1 MKNLA
6 LIFIALMGTAVVS
19 HAQDG
24 TKKTEI
30 KKVEA
35 QKAPN
40 LKKKAFKSEE
50 RKKEQPIKKVN

>member
-6 LIFIALMGTAVVS
+6 LIFVALMGTAVVS

-24 TKKTEI
+24 TY

-35 QKAPN
+35 QKIPTT
-40 LKKKAFKSEE
+40 KKKVVKTEE
-50 RKKEQPIKKVN
+50 RKKEEKIKKAN

>member
-6 LIFIALMGTAVVS
+6 LILIALMGTAVAS

-24 TKKTEI
+24 TKKAE
-30 KKVEA
+30 
-35 QKAPN
+35 P
-40 LKKKAFKSEE
+40 KKAETKKATSSKNKVVME